1 MGGAGKFNQTQDG
14 RVRSCSNGRRLASGI
29 EKSVNLSER
38 NMSSSM
44 PPSLLG
50 SILDSNRVGKDGGE
64 NESRSED
71 DNIDNNHDNEQEGE
85 RGNRPKRLA
94 SEDYKSQD
102 EYLDTADKDL
112 DEKASPR
119 RESSLVKWWRSRDS
133 LLSPKAL

>member
-1 MGGAGKFNQTQDG
+1 MGAQSNT
-14 RVRSCSNGRRLASGI
+14 RRSCTLVLQRRALASGI

-71 DNIDNNHDNEQEGE
+71 DNIDNNYDNEQEEE
-85 RGNRPKRLA
+85 RGNRPMRLA

-102 EYLDTADKDL
+102 EDLDTTDKDL

-119 RESSLVKWWRSRDS
+119 RESSSLVKWWRSRDS
-133 LLSPKAL
+133 LLSPKAR